1 MTQSEIDRAVA
12 RRTGES
18 TARIRRMGFVLL
30 TPPARRRGQS
40 ARSLGRRPQAA
51 PRAVPVSPPAACPE

>member
-1 MTQSEIDRAVA
+1 MTQSDLDRAVA

-30 TPPARRRGQS
+30 TPHARRRGQH
-40 ARSLGRRPQAA
+40 ARSPGERNPAPHQAGSA
-51 PRAVPVSPPAACPE
+51 NHQTACPE

>member
-30 TPPARRRGQS
+30 PPPARRRGRPARCIGQRPQS
-40 ARSLGRRPQAA
+40 AP
-51 PRAVPVSPPAACPE
+51 PAVPADPPAACPE